1 MNDAP
6 DCWGKF
12 NADCVCEYSEAC
24 RLFTETEPSM
34 NRPMYGQDY
43 DEVGEWAPDLAD
55 YDHTPGS
62 EPEEPEA
69 ATTAPEWQGAAAEYA
84 RQCPS
89 GGRTEELAAF
99 LNFILHLDNYT
110 LGILA
115 ELIAPSQEAKRYTV
129 ADLARLHGISR
140 QGMHR
145 KVLDVAR
152 KSPELRSL
160 LRMSVKKI
168 QKARQEFTAPR
179 RVRQP
184 SGQMEFRF

>member
-6 DCWGKF
+6 ECWGQFK
-12 NADCVCEYSEAC
+12 ADCACEYSEAC
-24 RLFTETEPSM
+24 RLFTETEPAM

-43 DEVGEWAPDLAD
+43 DAVGEWAPDLAD
-55 YDHTPGS
+55 YGHIPGC

-69 ATTAPEWQGAAAEYA
+69 ATAAPD
-84 RQCPS
+84 
-89 GGRTEELAAF
+89 LAGF
-99 LNFILHLDNYT
+99 LNFILHLDDYT

-115 ELIAPSQEAKRYTV
+115 ELIAPSREAKRYTV

-145 KVLDVAR
+145 KVLSVAR

-160 LRMSVKKI
+160 LGMSVRKI
-168 QKARQEFTAPR
+168 RKARREFTAPR
-179 RVRQP
+179 EARRP